1 MIPQLHRRAAEA
13 TLALAMLTRLP
24 VPQLRDC
31 PPVGASAWAWPLA
44 GTAVGG
50 LQAAVLLAAA
60 AVLPPAMAA
69 GLALAAGLLLTGALH
84 DDGLADLADGLS
96 GGRTPTQR
104 LEIMKDSRIGSHGAV
119 ALITAL
125 GLRWTALAAIAT
137 WAPAA
142 ICAALI
148 AAQAASRAGLGLMN
162 LAGPQARARGFA
174 AAATDGLTA
183 PRATAAIALAAALA
197 LATLPLTQA
206 LTLLA
211 AVALTQLLLL
221 RHARRRLG
229 GITGDVLG
237 AAQIT
242 AEIAALAILVA

>member
-1 MIPQLHRRAAEA
+1 MTSPLRIRAAEA

-44 GTAVGG
+44 GVVVGG

-60 AVLPPAMAA
+60 AVLPPAIAA

-84 DDGLADLADGLS
+84 EDGLADLADGLS
-96 GGRTPTQR
+96 GGRSPAQR

-125 GLRWTALAAIAT
+125 GLRWAALAAIAA
-137 WAPAA
+137 WHPAA
-142 ICAALI
+142 IFAALI
-148 AAQAASRAGLGLMN
+148 AAQAASRAGLALMN
-162 LAGPQARARGFA
+162 LAGPQARPRGFA

-183 PRATAAIALAAALA
+183 PRATTAIALAAALA
-197 LATLPLTQA
+197 LATLPLIQA

-221 RHARRRLG
+221 RYARRRLG

-242 AEIAALAILVA
+242 AEIAALAVIVA

>member
-1 MIPQLHRRAAEA
+1 MIPQLHRRTAEA

-44 GTAVGG
+44 GAVVGG

-96 GGRTPTQR
+96 GGRTPAQR

-125 GLRWTALAAIAT
+125 GLRWAALAAIAT
-137 WAPAA
+137 WASTAMF
-142 ICAALI
+142 AALI

-162 LAGPQARARGFA
+162 LAGPQARPRGFA

>member
-1 MIPQLHRRAAEA
+1 MTPQLNRRAAEA

-44 GTAVGG
+44 GVVVGG
-50 LQAAVLLAAA
+50 AQAAVLLAAA
-60 AVLPPAMAA
+60 ALLPPAMAA

-84 DDGLADLADGLS
+84 EDGLADLADGLS
-96 GGRTPTQR
+96 GGRSPVER

-125 GLRWTALAAIAT
+125 GLRWAALATIAA
-137 WAPAA
+137 WPPATMF
-142 ICAALI
+142 AALI
-148 AAQAASRAGLGLMN
+148 AAQAASRAGLGLMD
-162 LAGPQARARGFA
+162 LAGPQARPRGFA

-183 PRATAAIALAAALA
+183 RGATAALALAAALA
-197 LATLPLTQA
+197 VATLPLAQA

-242 AEIAALAILVA
+242 AEIAALAVIVA

>member
-44 GTAVGG
+44 GAVVGG

-60 AVLPPAMAA
+60 AVLPPVMAA

-84 DDGLADLADGLS
+84 EDGLADLADGLS
-96 GGRTPTQR
+96 GGQTPAQR

-125 GLRWTALAAIAT
+125 GLRWAAFAAIAT
-137 WAPAA
+137 WSPAA
-142 ICAALI
+142 AFAALI

-162 LAGPQARARGFA
+162 LAGPQARAQGFA

-183 PRATAAIALAAALA
+183 TQAATAIALATALA
-197 LATLPLTQA
+197 LATLPFLQA

-211 AVALTQLLLL
+211 AVTLTQLLLL

-242 AEIAALAILVA
+242 AEIAALATVVA

>member
-1 MIPQLHRRAAEA
+1 MIPQLHRRTAEA

-44 GTAVGG
+44 GVVVGG

-96 GGRTPTQR
+96 GGRTPAQR

-125 GLRWTALAAIAT
+125 GLRWAALAAIAA
-137 WAPAA
+137 WHPAA
-142 ICAALI
+142 IFAALI
-148 AAQAASRAGLGLMN
+148 DAQAASRAGLGLMN
-162 LAGPQARARGFA
+162 LAGPQARPRGFA